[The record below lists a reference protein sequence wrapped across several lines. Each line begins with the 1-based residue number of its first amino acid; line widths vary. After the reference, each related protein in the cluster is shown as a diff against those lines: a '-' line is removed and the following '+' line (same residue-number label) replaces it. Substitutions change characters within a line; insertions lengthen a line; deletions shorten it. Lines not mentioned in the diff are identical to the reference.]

1 MRVCHLA
8 ASHTTFS
15 GRMFHREALSAR
27 AAGLDVTIIGVADNF
42 PANPSDHGCRV
53 IPLPETSRARKL
65 LMAFRLF
72 RLGRREPCDVYHC
85 HDLASLLAGVLL
97 KLVTGRGII
106 YDAHENYPLT
116 HAANLTRN
124 PRLRRSLRCLFA
136 MYEWLLV
143 LMVDEV
149 IAVDPLIAH
158 KFAGMGAT
166 VHTLQNFPRL
176 CVQDQGPDVHC
187 DWSGRRAFVSAG
199 TLTGKISIF
208 PVLTA
213 IDRLRARYPDVL
225 LALIGSFDDAAYRQS
240 VEAFLTEHNLHSHVT
255 LIEEVPFTFVP
266 YFLRR
271 SYAGLVLYSP
281 TMPYG
286 DNLMF
291 PVKAIECMAAGIPI
305 IASSFRGLSMLVK
318 GRRCGLTVDSTSADE
333 IEAAMEKLLS
343 NRDLAHALGSA
354 ARRAFE
360 TRYHWEAVQPKLIS
374 AYHRVATPSM
384 AK

>member
-1 MRVCHLA
+1 
-8 ASHTTFS
+8 
-15 GRMFHREALSAR
+15 MFQREALSAR
-27 AAGLDVTIIGVADNF
+27 AAGFDVTIIGVADGF
-42 PANPSDHGCRV
+42 PADPPDHGCRV
-53 IPLPETSRARKL
+53 IALPETSRAGKL
-65 LMAFRLF
+65 LTAFRLF

-97 KLVTGRGII
+97 KLVTRRGLI
-106 YDAHENYPLT
+106 YDSHENYPLT
-116 HAANLTRN
+116 HAVNLTRD
-124 PRLRRSLRCLFA
+124 PALRRLLRCLFS
-136 MYEWLLV
+136 MYEWVLLR
-143 LMVDEV
+143 MVDEV

-176 CVQDQGPDVHC
+176 YVPDQGPDVHC
-187 DWSGRRAFVSAG
+187 DWNGRRAFVSAG
-199 TLTGKISIF
+199 TLSSKISIF
-208 PVLTA
+208 PVLA
-213 IDRLRARYPDVL
+213 AVERLRERYPDVL
-225 LALIGSFDDAAYRQS
+225 LALIGSFADAACRQN
-240 VEAFLTEHNLHSHVT
+240 VGTFLTEHNLHSHVT
-255 LIEEVPFTFVP
+255 LIEEVPFTSVP
-266 YFLRR
+266 HFLRR

-305 IASSFRGLSMLVK
+305 IASSLRGLSLLVK
-318 GRRCGLTVDSTSADE
+318 GRRCGLTVDSTSAAE
-333 IEAAMEKLLS
+333 IEAAMEQLLS
-343 NRDLAHALGSA
+343 DRDLAHALGSA

-374 AYHRVATPSM
+374 AYQRVAVAGI